1 MDSRNRFTDE
11 QWNALAAGPAA
22 AAAAMMATSRPGV
35 IGIAREMYAGIKAI
49 KDAAPTGEAEELVA
63 DLIAY
68 AEEHKDLGE
77 GISGDG
83 DDTEAVRSSALQA
96 VDRAGLAAAE
106 LTPGELDGYVAW
118 LHGVARSMAEAASD
132 KGEDVAVSDAE
143 EQTITEIERRLRRG
157 R

>member
-35 IGIAREMYAGIKAI
+35 IGIAREMYAGLKAI
-49 KDAAPTGEAEELVA
+49 KEAAPTGEAEELVA
-63 DLIAY
+63 DLSAY
-68 AEEHKDLGE
+68 AEEHKDLAE
-77 GISGDG
+77 GLSGDG
-83 DDTEAVRSSALQA
+83 DDSEALRSAALQA
-96 VDRAGLAAAE
+96 VDQAGLAAAG

-118 LHGVARSMAEAASD
+118 LVGIARSMAEAVSD

-143 EQTITEIERRLRRG
+143 QLTLAEIERRLRRG
-157 R
+157 